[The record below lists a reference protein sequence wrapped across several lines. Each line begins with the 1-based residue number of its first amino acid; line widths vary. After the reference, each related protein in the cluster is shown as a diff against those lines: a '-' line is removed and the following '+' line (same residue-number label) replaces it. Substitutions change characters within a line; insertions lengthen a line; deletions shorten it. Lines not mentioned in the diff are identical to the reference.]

1 MEFHRPSTGR
11 VREKE
16 KMVRNKVKK
25 RLLHICNLPKTIY
38 RRRNIQ
44 FITSLSFTLVALVS
58 MLFMGIAFYA
68 QFVRNARQMALENN
82 KQMLEQVSWNL
93 NSYIRKMMNI
103 SDFMYYNVIK
113 NKDLTEESI
122 DKEMNLL
129 YEENKDYLVS
139 IVCVTEDG
147 AVLAAGPIATR
158 KKSVD
163 LKEQEWFVQAGE
175 KIENLHFTT
184 PHVQNIFESS
194 NYQYAWVISLSRSV
208 ELTNVGHTRRGVLLV
223 DMNYSAI
230 EQVFDKA
237 NEQNSGYVY
246 LMDRNGEIIYH
257 PRQKAI
263 YSGMVK
269 ENNRMASTYEDG
281 THIENFMGE
290 ERAVVVK
297 TIGYTGWKIVNVT
310 PTSELFRNTIH
321 IGFFMVMICTVT
333 IFLIL
338 FGNIFISDRVTEP
351 LRNLEESIRYLEE
364 GHLEEEHIYIGGS
377 HEIRHLGQ
385 TITLMVKRMKDL
397 MDKMVREQEDKRKS
411 ELDALQ
417 SQINPHFLYNTLDSV
432 VWMVECEQYREAI
445 SMVKAL
451 AKLFRISLSKGNSI
465 ITIEDE
471 LTHAQNYMSIQQ
483 MRYRNKF
490 CVKIDVEPAIR
501 DCITIKLIV
510 QPILENAIYHGMEFM
525 DGEGEITVHGYEKD
539 GDIYIEVSD
548 NGMGIPEETIE
559 SLLTDKSRARGKGSG
574 IGLWNVN
581 QRIALYFKGDYGLS
595 IKSELDEGT
604 TVTIHLP
611 KILYED
617 YRREEGAQ

>member
-1 MEFHRPSTGR
+1 
-11 VREKE
+11 
-16 KMVRNKVKK
+16 MVRNKVKK

-38 RRRNIQ
+38 WRRNIQ

>member
-1 MEFHRPSTGR
+1 
-11 VREKE
+11 
-16 KMVRNKVKK
+16 MVRNKVKK

-82 KQMLEQVSWNL
+82 RQMLEQVSWNL

-364 GHLEEEHIYIGGS
+364 GHLEDEHIYIGGS

-501 DCITIKLIV
+501 GCITIKLIV

>member
-1 MEFHRPSTGR
+1 
-11 VREKE
+11 
-16 KMVRNKVKK
+16 MVRNKVKK

-483 MRYRNKF
+483 MLYRNKF

-501 DCITIKLIV
+501 GCITIKLIV

>member
-269 ENNRMASTYEDG
+269 ENSRMASTYEDG

>member
-1 MEFHRPSTGR
+1 
-11 VREKE
+11 
-16 KMVRNKVKK
+16 MVRNKVKK

-269 ENNRMASTYEDG
+269 ENNQMASTYEDG

-310 PTSELFRNTIH
+310 PTSKLFRNAIH

-364 GHLEEEHIYIGGS
+364 GHLEDEHIYIGGS

-417 SQINPHFLYNTLDSV
+417 SQINPHFLYNTLNSV
-432 VWMVECEQYREAI
+432 VWMVECEQYREAL

-483 MRYRNKF
+483 MLYRNKF

-501 DCITIKLIV
+501 GCITIKLIV

>member
-1 MEFHRPSTGR
+1 
-11 VREKE
+11 
-16 KMVRNKVKK
+16 MVRNKVKK

-113 NKDLTEESI
+113 NKDLIEESI

-208 ELTNVGHTRRGVLLV
+208 ELTNAGHTRRGVLLV

-269 ENNRMASTYEDG
+269 ENNQMASTYEDG

-310 PTSELFRNTIH
+310 PTSKLFRNTIH

-364 GHLEEEHIYIGGS
+364 GHLEDEHIYIGGS

-417 SQINPHFLYNTLDSV
+417 SQINPHFLYNTLNSV
-432 VWMVECEQYREAI
+432 VWMVECEQYREAL

-483 MRYRNKF
+483 MLYRNKF

-501 DCITIKLIV
+501 GCITIKLIV

>member
-1 MEFHRPSTGR
+1 
-11 VREKE
+11 
-16 KMVRNKVKK
+16 MVRNKVKK

-139 IVCVTEDG
+139 IACVTEDG

-263 YSGMVK
+263 YSRMVK

>member
-1 MEFHRPSTGR
+1 
-11 VREKE
+11 
-16 KMVRNKVKK
+16 MVRNKVKK
-25 RLLHICNLPKTIY
+25 RFLHICNLPKTIY

-257 PRQKAI
+257 PKQKAI
-263 YSGMVK
+263 YSGMMK
-269 ENNRMASTYEDG
+269 ENNRMAASYEDG

-351 LRNLEESIRYLEE
+351 LRNLEDSIRYLEE

-490 CVKIDVEPAIR
+490 CVKIDVEPTIR

-525 DGEGEITVHGYEKD
+525 DGEGEITIHGYEKD
-539 GDIYIEVSD
+539 GDIYIDVSD
-548 NGMGIPEETIE
+548 NGMGIPEDTIE

>member
-1 MEFHRPSTGR
+1 
-11 VREKE
+11 
-16 KMVRNKVKK
+16 MVRNKVKK

-257 PRQKAI
+257 PKQKAI
-263 YSGMVK
+263 YSGMMK
-269 ENNRMASTYEDG
+269 ENNRMAASYEDG

-310 PTSELFRNTIH
+310 PTSKLFRNAIH

-364 GHLEEEHIYIGGS
+364 GHLEDEHIYIGGS

>member
-1 MEFHRPSTGR
+1 
-11 VREKE
+11 
-16 KMVRNKVKK
+16 MVRNKVKK

>member
-1 MEFHRPSTGR
+1 
-11 VREKE
+11 
-16 KMVRNKVKK
+16 MVRNKVKK
-25 RLLHICNLPKTIY
+25 RFLHICNLPKTIY

-93 NSYIRKMMNI
+93 NSYIRNMMNI

-257 PRQKAI
+257 PKQKAI
-263 YSGMVK
+263 YSGMMK
-269 ENNRMASTYEDG
+269 ENNRMAASYEDG
-281 THIENFMGE
+281 THVENFMGE

-351 LRNLEESIRYLEE
+351 LRNLEDSIRYLEE

-490 CVKIDVEPAIR
+490 CVKIDVEPTIR

-539 GDIYIEVSD
+539 GDIYIDVSD

>member
-1 MEFHRPSTGR
+1 MGFHRPSTGR

-163 LKEQEWFVQAGE
+163 LKKQEWFVQAGE
-175 KIENLHFTT
+175 KIENLHFTM

-269 ENNRMASTYEDG
+269 ENSRMASTYEDG

-310 PTSELFRNTIH
+310 PTSKLFRNAIH

-364 GHLEEEHIYIGGS
+364 GHLEDEHIYIGGS

-483 MRYRNKF
+483 MLYRNKF

-501 DCITIKLIV
+501 GCITIKLIV

>member
-1 MEFHRPSTGR
+1 
-11 VREKE
+11 
-16 KMVRNKVKK
+16 MVRNKVKK
-25 RLLHICNLPKTIY
+25 RFLHICNLPKTIY

-93 NSYIRKMMNI
+93 NSYIRNMMNI

-257 PRQKAI
+257 PKQKAI
-263 YSGMVK
+263 YSGMMK
-269 ENNRMASTYEDG
+269 ENNRMAASYEDG
-281 THIENFMGE
+281 THVENFMGE

-351 LRNLEESIRYLEE
+351 LRNLEDSIRYLEE

-490 CVKIDVEPAIR
+490 CVKIDAEPTIR

>member
-1 MEFHRPSTGR
+1 
-11 VREKE
+11 
-16 KMVRNKVKK
+16 
-25 RLLHICNLPKTIY
+25 
-38 RRRNIQ
+38 
-44 FITSLSFTLVALVS
+44 
-58 MLFMGIAFYA
+58 
-68 QFVRNARQMALENN
+68 MALENN

>member
-1 MEFHRPSTGR
+1 
-11 VREKE
+11 
-16 KMVRNKVKK
+16 MVRNKVKK

-310 PTSELFRNTIH
+310 PTSTLFRNAIH

-432 VWMVECEQYREAI
+432 VWMVECEQYREAL

-483 MRYRNKF
+483 MLYRNKF

-501 DCITIKLIV
+501 GCITIKLIV

>member
-25 RLLHICNLPKTIY
+25 RFLHICNLPKTIY

-257 PRQKAI
+257 PKQKAI
-263 YSGMVK
+263 YSGMMK

-490 CVKIDVEPAIR
+490 CVKIDVEPAIC

>member
-1 MEFHRPSTGR
+1 
-11 VREKE
+11 
-16 KMVRNKVKK
+16 MVRNKVKK

-82 KQMLEQVSWNL
+82 RQMLEQVSWNL

-364 GHLEEEHIYIGGS
+364 GHLEDEHIYIGGS

-483 MRYRNKF
+483 MLYRNKF

>member
-163 LKEQEWFVQAGE
+163 LKKQEWFVQAGE
-175 KIENLHFTT
+175 KIENLHFTM

-269 ENNRMASTYEDG
+269 ENSRMASTYEDG